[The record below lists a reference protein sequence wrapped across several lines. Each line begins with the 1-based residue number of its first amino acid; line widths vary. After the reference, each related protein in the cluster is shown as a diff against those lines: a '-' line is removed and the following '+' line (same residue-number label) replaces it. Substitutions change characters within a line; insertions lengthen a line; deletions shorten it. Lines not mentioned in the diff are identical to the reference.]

1 MNNTHTMT
9 TKVKSQE
16 RNAEINKAFNDM
28 YNEGRTLYGKIS
40 FSGIYFA
47 LSKRYGLS
55 VMQIRR
61 IVRGY

>member
-1 MNNTHTMT
+1 MT

-16 RNAEINKAFNDM
+16 RNAEINQAFNDM
-28 YNEGRTLYGKIS
+28 YNEGRALYGKIS